1 MESGYVSDLFSE
13 DGGGGD
19 DPAPS
24 FAYTNVFRK
33 VFPFYLSIGMSYEQF
48 WEMDVE
54 LVTYYRKAWKL
65 KRDMRNQDLWLQG
78 AYIYEALLD
87 VVPVMHAF
95 AKKGAKPVPYR
106 DKPYE
111 LYDRPKDKKNAE
123 QNEGDKKAKAYMQ
136 MFALAINKKFEKGG
150 GANG

>member
-1 MESGYVSDLFSE
+1 
-13 DGGGGD
+13 
-19 DPAPS
+19 
-24 FAYTNVFRK
+24 
-33 VFPFYLSIGMSYEQF
+33 MSYEQF

-106 DKPYE
+106 EKPYE
-111 LYDRPKDKKNAE
+111 LYDRPKDKKKAE
-123 QNEGDKKAKAYMQ
+123 QNAGDKKAKAYMQ
-136 MFALAINKKFEKGG
+136 MFALAMNKKFEKGG